1 MQHRWS
7 DVRPPFTLWVS
18 NTVSFINPDSACNIP
33 EIREASSSLYNGQ
46 WQHLQTGWGTN
57 RIAHGMGEASRDSR
71 VGCFQ
76 FGIIHSDIW
85 FTMNECIIIWATYSF
100 WFPYQNTAE
109 PATHV
114 TATIW
119 YRLFGWL
126 NQKESKGVIVLSDLW
141 VPVAL
146 THSLIWFGNLTGS
159 DFEWAFFTQLKTAKS
174 RVRHP
179 HRKTSWGGEGDCPKE
194 VVAKEG
200 CVIFMP

>member
-1 MQHRWS
+1 MMSSFLLMQILLLLNQTLSGANCVIERKCKMQHRWS
-7 DVRPPFTLWVS
+7 DVRPPFTLWVN
-18 NTVSFINPDSACNIP
+18 NTVPFINPDSACNIP

-76 FGIIHSDIW
+76 FGIIHSAIW

-109 PATHV
+109 PTTHV

-119 YRLFGWL
+119 Y
-126 NQKESKGVIVLSDLW
+126 
-141 VPVAL
+141 
-146 THSLIWFGNLTGS
+146 TG
-159 DFEWAFFTQLKTAKS
+159 L
-174 RVRHP
+174 RI
-179 HRKTSWGGEGDCPKE
+179 CL
-194 VVAKEG
+194 
-200 CVIFMP
+200 